1 MIKLLREY
9 IEDNKRIIE
18 YTRDGETVSHRIIED
33 MRQSSN
39 EDVEI
44 TIPKSPIEQLRKEN
58 EELKNQVSALG
69 DTVDVLMQMTMGG
82 L

>member
-1 MIKLLREY
+1 MLKILREY
-9 IEDNKRIIE
+9 IEDDKRIIE
-18 YTRDGETVSHRIIED
+18 YTKDGETVSHRIIED
-33 MRQSSN
+33 ISQSSN

-44 TIPKSPIEQLRKEN
+44 TIPKSPVEQLRKEN

-69 DTVDVLMQMTMGG
+69 DTVDMLMQMTMGG